1 MDWFYKNICCCSS
14 PRTNA
19 QIIGYLHLVISLPVL
34 CWTIFAKDSWDEDTD
49 DESKRSAS
57 LLYGFQIIIPIITII
72 LAIFVLIAV
81 SNNNEPRF
89 LLPWLI
95 IKPFT
100 VHIATGYAFYMGSIK
115 NGKENE
121 FATEIVLIL
130 KDVVISVIDLF
141 CWLMILSYFFE
152 LSNDTTG
159 NRTNPPSEQRA
170 TSTADQHASIKE
182 R

>member
-1 MDWFYKNICCCSS
+1 MCYI
-14 PRTNA
+14 
-19 QIIGYLHLVISLPVL
+19 YVIY
-34 CWTIFAKDSWDEDTD
+34 DSQNFKFENL
-49 DESKRSAS
+49 ESKRSAS

-130 KDVVISVIDLF
+130 KDVVISGTVL
-141 CWLMILSYFFE
+141 
-152 LSNDTTG
+152 T
-159 NRTNPPSEQRA
+159 
-170 TSTADQHASIKE
+170 
-182 R
+182 

>member
-1 MDWFYKNICCCSS
+1 MCYI
-14 PRTNA
+14 
-19 QIIGYLHLVISLPVL
+19 YVL
-34 CWTIFAKDSWDEDTD
+34 YDSQNFKFENL
-49 DESKRSAS
+49 ESKRSAS

-100 VHIATGYAFYMGSIK
+100 VHIATGYASYMASIK

-121 FATEIVLIL
+121 FATEIVLIV
-130 KDVVISVIDLF
+130 KDVVISGTVLTFKLHSIF
-141 CWLMILSYFFE
+141 SYF
-152 LSNDTTG
+152 
-159 NRTNPPSEQRA
+159 
-170 TSTADQHASIKE
+170 TSRKLLWFKII
-182 R
+182 